1 MCYNLLRIFF
11 KFILVKKNLTKICP
25 KGGNSRL
32 KKYEMLYIISAKQ
45 TEEQREALIAKVQKM
60 VEDRNG
66 SVENIDKWGMKK
78 LAYPIQFQNEGF
90 YVLMN
95 FEVDPLEIRGLENAL
110 NIIEPIVRKMIVS
123 KN

>member
-1 MCYNLLRIFF
+1 M
-11 KFILVKKNLTKICP
+11 
-25 KGGNSRL
+25 

-66 SVENIDKWGMKK
+66 NVENIDKWGMKK

>member
-1 MCYNLLRIFF
+1 M
-11 KFILVKKNLTKICP
+11 
-25 KGGNSRL
+25 

-66 SVENIDKWGMKK
+66 SVYNIDKWGMKK

>member
-1 MCYNLLRIFF
+1 MN
-11 KFILVKKNLTKICP
+11 
-25 KGGNSRL
+25 
-32 KKYEMLYIISAKQ
+32 KYEMLYIISAKQ

-60 VEDRNG
+60 VEDRKG

>member
-1 MCYNLLRIFF
+1 MN
-11 KFILVKKNLTKICP
+11 
-25 KGGNSRL
+25 
-32 KKYEMLYIISAKQ
+32 KYEMLYIISAKQ

>member
-1 MCYNLLRIFF
+1 M
-11 KFILVKKNLTKICP
+11 
-25 KGGNSRL
+25 

-66 SVENIDKWGMKK
+66 SVEKIDKWGMKK

-95 FEVDPLEIRGLENAL
+95 FELNPLEVRGLENAL
-110 NIIEPIVRKMIVS
+110 NIMEPIVRKMIVS
-123 KN
+123 KD

>member
-1 MCYNLLRIFF
+1 M
-11 KFILVKKNLTKICP
+11 
-25 KGGNSRL
+25 

-60 VEDRNG
+60 VEDRKG

>member
-1 MCYNLLRIFF
+1 M
-11 KFILVKKNLTKICP
+11 
-25 KGGNSRL
+25 

>member
-1 MCYNLLRIFF
+1 MN
-11 KFILVKKNLTKICP
+11 
-25 KGGNSRL
+25 
-32 KKYEMLYIISAKQ
+32 KYEMLYIISAKQ
-45 TEEQREALIAKVQKM
+45 TEEQREAIIAKVQKM

>member
-1 MCYNLLRIFF
+1 MI
-11 KFILVKKNLTKICP
+11 
-25 KGGNSRL
+25 
-32 KKYEMLYIISAKQ
+32 KYEMLYIISAKQ